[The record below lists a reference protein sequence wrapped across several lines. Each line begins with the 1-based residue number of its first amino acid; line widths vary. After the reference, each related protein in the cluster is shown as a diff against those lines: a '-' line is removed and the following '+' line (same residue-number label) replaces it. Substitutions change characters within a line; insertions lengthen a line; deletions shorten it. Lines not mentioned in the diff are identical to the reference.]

1 MFLFWRLSMKKWLA
15 AISLAALCLCG
26 AAGICEGNEISADVS
41 TDVRTQSV
49 PEISD
54 ETIVTSEGSA
64 ILVPMSVGE
73 TAVNWKNADG
83 ELLGE
88 FTFRVNEENSL
99 SVADGANYKVGLL
112 DVLEDASGED
122 GEHSFGSI
130 SSLMKG
136 IGAAVCEDCGALK
149 LTMMPAVKTVTSDEN
164 VLRTEG
170 PAILIPVNAGD
181 AVVTWTNEKGE
192 TIGELAIHVDE
203 KLALTVEKINYSCDE
218 LLDLFDLAAEI
229 GNGHRFGEI
238 VSVGKNIC
246 IAQYKDS
253 NAVQL
258 IALRNGSSKSN
269 TSGTSGSKKPGSSK
283 HSKPDSE
290 DYDDQDDQDDDQDGQ
305 DDDQDGQDDDQDG
318 QDDDQDDDDDTCL
331 HSFGS
336 WSRGSESRHVRIC
349 EKCGYQQWQNHNFDY
364 DGASADSHT
373 CSVCGRTD
381 ACDYGSWEQKKDQ
394 HTHTC
399 SVCGGEE
406 AGDHILADAISG
418 GDGTH
423 RRECEVCG
431 YAENANCSYGAAVS
445 NNDGTHSYTCTEC
458 GYAEKKSCSYGKA
471 QSGGDG
477 THSAECS
484 VCGYRQAKQVCVYGE
499 WVSGKDGTH
508 SAKCLL
514 CGYEV
519 SGNCTYGAWS
529 GNADGTHKQT
539 CSICGYAQ
547 TESCSI
553 SEWKSNNDGTH
564 TGTCS
569 VCSDVQSES
578 CASADGTAVTEK
590 NGYHVLTCAKCSAKS
605 TVACTYGE
613 WSKGD
618 TVGTHT
624 HTCSVCSYTKA
635 EACTYTDWT
644 NNENGTHTGVCTVC
658 EAENTVNCNFGAW
671 VSEGGQHT
679 AACMSCGFTKSE
691 TCSPQGEYVTNN
703 DGTHYQVCAV
713 CSGKVTSNCSISAD
727 APASPDPSNSAQ
739 HIGSCTLCGGSVAA
753 PHEMGTWSQGDES
766 GKHIRSCSVC
776 GQSETQSCT
785 YSWSVPDTMNPTH
798 HVGTCSVCGGTK
810 IVDGHQLSGWE
821 STEIIHSRYCMLC
834 AYRFSEGHTW
844 SAWSIYI
851 TGGKHYRM
859 CSTCNYL
866 QVASCSSFTPSGA
879 GEHKCTDC
887 GTVYYCDWIDKTEG
901 GVTTQVCK
909 WCGQTKNELGS
920 KAQSLSGGNASTES
934 ETLPE
939 DAVTSQSESLPEN
952 AASSQSESLP
962 EDPASSQSES
972 LSENETS
979 SQIEDASSNE
989 NEALGQQETSSQTE
1003 SAA

>member
-1 MFLFWRLSMKKWLA
+1 MKKWLA

-99 SVADGANYKVGLL
+99 SVADGANNKVGPL

-305 DDDQDGQDDDQDG
+305 DDDQDGQDDDQD
-318 QDDDQDDDDDTCL
+318 DDDDTCL

-349 EKCGYQQWQNHNFDY
+349 EKCGYQQWQNHNLIMTVLPRIVIPAQY
-364 DGASADSHT
+364 AAGQPRAITAAGNRKRISTHIPAQCAAVRRQAIISLRMQSPAAMERIGANVKSADMRRMQTAAMARQCRTMTAHT
-373 CSVCGRTD
+373 AIPVQSAAMLKRNPAVTVKLSR
-381 ACDYGSWEQKKDQ
+381 AAMA
-394 HTHTC
+394 HT
-399 SVCGGEE
+399 
-406 AGDHILADAISG
+406 
-418 GDGTH
+418 
-423 RRECEVCG
+423 
-431 YAENANCSYGAAVS
+431 
-445 NNDGTHSYTCTEC
+445 
-458 GYAEKKSCSYGKA
+458 A
-471 QSGGDG
+471 QS
-477 THSAECS
+477 
-484 VCGYRQAKQVCVYGE
+484 
-499 WVSGKDGTH
+499 
-508 SAKCLL
+508 
-514 CGYEV
+514 
-519 SGNCTYGAWS
+519 
-529 GNADGTHKQT
+529 
-539 CSICGYAQ
+539 
-547 TESCSI
+547 
-553 SEWKSNNDGTH
+553 
-564 TGTCS
+564 
-569 VCSDVQSES
+569 
-578 CASADGTAVTEK
+578 
-590 NGYHVLTCAKCSAKS
+590 
-605 TVACTYGE
+605 
-613 WSKGD
+613 
-618 TVGTHT
+618 
-624 HTCSVCSYTKA
+624 
-635 EACTYTDWT
+635 
-644 NNENGTHTGVCTVC
+644 
-658 EAENTVNCNFGAW
+658 
-671 VSEGGQHT
+671 
-679 AACMSCGFTKSE
+679 
-691 TCSPQGEYVTNN
+691 
-703 DGTHYQVCAV
+703 
-713 CSGKVTSNCSISAD
+713 
-727 APASPDPSNSAQ
+727 
-739 HIGSCTLCGGSVAA
+739 
-753 PHEMGTWSQGDES
+753 
-766 GKHIRSCSVC
+766 
-776 GQSETQSCT
+776 
-785 YSWSVPDTMNPTH
+785 
-798 HVGTCSVCGGTK
+798 
-810 IVDGHQLSGWE
+810 
-821 STEIIHSRYCMLC
+821 
-834 AYRFSEGHTW
+834 
-844 SAWSIYI
+844 
-851 TGGKHYRM
+851 
-859 CSTCNYL
+859 
-866 QVASCSSFTPSGA
+866 
-879 GEHKCTDC
+879 
-887 GTVYYCDWIDKTEG
+887 
-901 GVTTQVCK
+901 
-909 WCGQTKNELGS
+909 
-920 KAQSLSGGNASTES
+920 
-934 ETLPE
+934 
-939 DAVTSQSESLPEN
+939 
-952 AASSQSESLP
+952 
-962 EDPASSQSES
+962 
-972 LSENETS
+972 
-979 SQIEDASSNE
+979 
-989 NEALGQQETSSQTE
+989 AL
-1003 SAA
+1003 SAAIVRQNRSVSTANGCPEKMERTVQNAYFADMK